1 MAARPPGHATREHRR
16 SAQRGMTLLEL
27 MVVMTLAAIAT
38 AAVAL
43 SLRDPDQQALRRE
56 AERLVSRLESGRAW
70 SRSSGQTLRWSAR
83 EDAHQFSGYSPA
95 QPAERWLHE
104 GIEVQWTRPAAAGM
118 LVLGPEPIL
127 AAQSITLQ
135 LRKQTLSVATD
146 GLGPFEVRQP

>member
-1 MAARPPGHATREHRR
+1 
-16 SAQRGMTLLEL
+16 MTLLEL

-43 SLRDPDQQALRRE
+43 SLRDPDQQALQRE
-56 AERLVSRLESGRAW
+56 AERLISRLESARSW

-83 EDAHQFSGYSPA
+83 DNAHQFSGYSPA
-95 QPAERWLHE
+95 QPAERWLQE
-104 GIEVQWTRPAAAGM
+104 GIEVQWTRPAAPGM

-127 AAQSITLQ
+127 AAQAITLQ
-135 LRKQTLSVATD
+135 LRKQTLMIATD